1 MFKPRHHYS
10 LAALA
15 AAVLLLTGLAG
26 AAALAQSQDDSA
38 QSVAE
43 AARRAREKKRSAEKP
58 VKTLT
63 NDDLPPAPAA
73 APSEASAPANPAKT
87 DENGA
92 AATPAAA
99 AKPTDAA
106 SLEKAKLE
114 YAANVA
120 ALERAKKSLTQFES
134 ELDVMQRKA
143 KLDSDAYY
151 SKPDFSSDPDGKA
164 KLDAETQ
171 DIATKQQDIETL
183 KARIA
188 ELQAAVDA
196 GAPPTTDSKPQS
208 EEKPPS

>member
-1 MFKPRHHYS
+1 MLKPKNHYA
-10 LAALA
+10 LTALTAAG
-15 AAVLLLTGLAG
+15 LLLTGLAG
-26 AAALAQSQDDSA
+26 VALAQSQDDSA

-43 AARRAREKKRSAEKP
+43 AARRAREKKKASVKP

-63 NDDLPPAPAA
+63 DDDLPKAA
-73 APSEASAPANPAKT
+73 AEGSANASAPSTPAKA

-92 AATPAAA
+92 AQTPAAA
-99 AKPTDAA
+99 AKPADAA
-106 SLEKAKLE
+106 SVEKAKLV

-120 ALERAKKSLTQFES
+120 ALDRAKKSLVQSEG

-143 KLDSDAYY
+143 KLDSEAYY
-151 SKPDFSSDPDGKA
+151 SKPDFSSDTDGKA
-164 KLDAETQ
+164 KLDAEAQ
-171 DIATKQQDIETL
+171 DITTKQEDIETL

-196 GAPPTTDSKPQS
+196 GAPPTTESKPPA